1 MTLTK
6 LQRLV
11 AEWAERNFGH
21 GPETGNRTV
30 IGVVEE
36 TGELLEIFLA
46 VTQLCHFQLKGE
58 QGIRYNEEEVKQL
71 KMDAI
76 GDIVIYLSHYCESQG
91 LSLNECV
98 RKAWAE
104 VKERNWKINSKT
116 GKVEDDGWC
125 DE

>member
-6 LQRLV
+6 IQKLV
-11 AEWAERNFGH
+11 AAWAENNFGRL
-21 GPETGNRTV
+21 PETGNRTV
-30 IGVVEE
+30 MGVVEE

-58 QGIRYNEEEVKQL
+58 QGIRYDEEEVRQL

-76 GDIVIYLSHYCESQG
+76 GDIVIYLCNYCDSQG

-98 RKAWAE
+98 RKAWEE
-104 VKERNWKINSKT
+104 VRERNWKRDSKT
-116 GKVEDDGWC
+116 GKGEDSGWC